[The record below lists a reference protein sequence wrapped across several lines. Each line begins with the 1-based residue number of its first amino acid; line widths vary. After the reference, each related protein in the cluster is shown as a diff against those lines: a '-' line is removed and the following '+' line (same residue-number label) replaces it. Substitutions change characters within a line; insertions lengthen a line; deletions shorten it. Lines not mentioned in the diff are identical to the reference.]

1 MLDGCRLGLFTLASR
16 TTPIQLPTSAVSGLG
31 AIEYA
36 VWRPE
41 SAGFRGDVGSMGFH
55 HAEDDSK
62 FNDVRKTDR
71 FEAHLSVLYRPHSD
85 VP

>member
-1 MLDGCRLGLFTLASR
+1 MLDRRGLGLFTLASR
-16 TTPIQLPTSAVSGLG
+16 AASIQLPTAAVSGLG

-41 SAGFRGDVGSMGFH
+41 SAGLRRDVGSMGFH
-55 HAEDDSK
+55 YEEDDSG
-62 FNDVRKTDR
+62 FNDVRKTNR
-71 FEAHLSVLYRPHSD
+71 FEAYLFVLYRPHSD